1 MMSDARKTPET
12 GSTGNRLEQV
22 LQHPEHVSDSAEQLR
37 DRLAD
42 LVFNATEESF
52 DAHELEALL
61 SALDEVAPIPED
73 ALPDPRKSL
82 EEFHRRHDGA
92 DSDPAGPDFHSSTK
106 KIPRKMTLRKLLPIA
121 AIFVLI
127 VCLMTPMAYG
137 RNIFQ
142 EIGRWTAEIFQL
154 EDNTDNYAV
163 IRNRPLA
170 EGESKEYATP
180 QEMLEDFGLD
190 AKLVPAWV
198 PERLGEP
205 SVRAKNGRQGMGF
218 FIDCETENEF
228 LSVYFAEMP
237 SKELSITEKDYQD
250 ARAKKIDGIKHYVII
265 DKDITK
271 IVWENGELECH
282 ITGDLPREEM
292 EQVLDSIYED

>member
-22 LQHPEHVSDSAEQLR
+22 LQHPEHVSDPAEQLR

-42 LVFNATEESF
+42 LVFNATEDSF

-127 VCLMTPMAYG
+127 ICLMTPMAYG

-163 IRNRPLA
+163 IRNRPLT
-170 EGESKEYATP
+170 EGESKTYATP
-180 QEMLEDFGLD
+180 QEMLEDFGLT

-205 SVRAKNGRQGMGF
+205 SVWAKNSTGLNCFYM
-218 FIDCETENEF
+218 DYETDDEF
-228 LSVYFAEMP
+228 V
-237 SKELSITEKDYQD
+237 SIYHMEKSPQHISTTEKDYQD
-250 ARAKKIDGIKHYVII
+250 AGSKKIDGIKHYVII
-265 DKDITK
+265 DENITK
-271 IVWENGELECH
+271 IIWESGQLECH
-282 ITGDLPREEM
+282 ITGDLPWEEM
-292 EQVLDSIYED
+292 EQVLDSIYEG

>member
-52 DAHELEALL
+52 DAQELEALL

-127 VCLMTPMAYG
+127 ICLMTPMAYG

-163 IRNRPLA
+163 IRNRPLT
-170 EGESKEYATP
+170 EGESKTYATP
-180 QEMLEDFGLD
+180 QEMLEDFGLT

-205 SVRAKNGRQGMGF
+205 SVWAKNSSQGANL
-218 FIDCETENEF
+218 FIDYEADDA
-228 LSVYFAEMP
+228 Y
-237 SKELSITEKDYQD
+237 LSIYYIEMLPQNLYATEKDYQD
-250 ARAKKIDGIKHYVII
+250 ANSKKIDGIKHHVII
-265 DKDITK
+265 DEDITK

-282 ITGDLPREEM
+282 ITGDLSWEEM
-292 EQVLDSIYED
+292 ERVLDSIYED

>member
-37 DRLAD
+37 DRLTD
-42 LVFNATEESF
+42 LVFNATEDSF
-52 DAHELEALL
+52 DAGELEALL

-82 EEFHRRHDGA
+82 EEFHRWHDGA
-92 DSDPAGPDFHSSTK
+92 DSDPAGPDFHSSSK
-106 KIPRKMTLRKLLPIA
+106 KISRKMTLRKLLPIA

-127 VCLMTPMAYG
+127 ICLMTPMAYG

-163 IRNRPLA
+163 IRNRPLT
-170 EGESKEYATP
+170 EGESKTYATP
-180 QEMLEDFGLD
+180 QEMLEDFGLT

-205 SVRAKNGRQGMGF
+205 SVWAKNGSQGANL
-218 FIDCETENEF
+218 FIDYETDDA
-228 LSVYFAEMP
+228 Y
-237 SKELSITEKDYQD
+237 LSIYFIEILPQNLSETEKDYQD
-250 ARAKKIDGIKHYVII
+250 ASSKKIDGIRHHVII
-265 DKDITK
+265 DNNIAKVI
-271 IVWENGELECH
+271 WENGELECH
-282 ITGDLPREEM
+282 ITGDIPWEEM
-292 EQVLDSIYED
+292 DQVLDSIY